1 MGTSHIFESRCIF
14 KLKRVWRVCLQT
26 GDWVKLWNASDMSCV
41 LYVLFSVFT
50 EEEILIFKLFQ
61 MSAGS
66 AENNL
71 QSHQELRVTGK
82 PPGSWKTRKLFHLR
96 AESCGRG
103 CSWGVEGSSGR
114 WMLGVFPSVWSAL
127 SQAPN
132 PRTPVSQWLTP
143 TSVRAW
149 SSLGWWNVSIPD
161 GTGWALTPLATQTI
175 PWAPSFPCS
184 FQIWHLLMLDPRLW
198 ITPQHPGS
206 LLNFPEIA
214 GRMGSCLWKCHWLF
228 AELLP
233 AGASLG
239 KHLEVC
245 SLCKMLLLLC
255 PIGVTRLGIAVSI
268 SPLLGKILSSYWQ
281 PEESLGLVTSSIFPK
296 PQQNLT

>member
-1 MGTSHIFESRCIF
+1 MGTSHISESRCIF

-114 WMLGVFPSVWSAL
+114 WMLGVLPSVWSAL

-132 PRTPVSQWLTP
+132 PRTPGPHQSGLGAAWAGGTCPSQMG
-143 TSVRAW
+143 
-149 SSLGWWNVSIPD
+149 LGE
-161 GTGWALTPLATQTI
+161 LLHPL
-175 PWAPSFPCS
+175 PPRPFHELHPFPAPSKSAIYRCLIQDFEWLPSIQAPCWIFLKLQAGWGAAFGNVIDS
-184 FQIWHLLMLDPRLW
+184 LQSSCPQEHLWESIWRCAP
-198 ITPQHPGS
+198 
-206 LLNFPEIA
+206 FA
-214 GRMGSCLWKCHWLF
+214 KCCCYCV
-228 AELLP
+228 P
-233 AGASLG
+233 
-239 KHLEVC
+239 
-245 SLCKMLLLLC
+245 
-255 PIGVTRLGIAVSI
+255 
-268 SPLLGKILSSYWQ
+268 
-281 PEESLGLVTSSIFPK
+281 
-296 PQQNLT
+296 